1 MGMIRHTGGFTII
14 ETMLFLA
21 ITAAL
26 AVGIL
31 VGTGS
36 SINQQ
41 RYQDAVNSLK
51 SYMQDQ
57 FSRVATVTNDR
68 TGDLSC
74 DNAAQVSQGSSGQ
87 YRGTSDCLLL
97 GRLVT
102 VDSSGQNL
110 SATNIVG
117 YRPAGAQQT
126 NDLAELQSYSY
137 GFSPVDADKQQV
149 GWGATIVQPKKTS
162 PQAASVLIVR
172 SPLSGRILSFTSTR
186 EVTNAADLKTLINI
200 DNTTQPLLL
209 CVQPN
214 GGTVASQL
222 LGVQIDAGAAGQSGV
237 EIPLGNSGVCG

>member
-26 AVGIL
+26 AIGIL
-31 VGTGS
+31 LGTGTA
-36 SINQQ
+36 INQQ

-68 TGDLSC
+68 AGDLSC
-74 DNAAQVSQGSSGQ
+74 DSVAQVSEGTGGQ

-102 VDSSGQNL
+102 VDGSGQNL

-117 YRPAGAQQT
+117 YRPAGKEQT
-126 NDLAELQSYSY
+126 SDIAELQTYLY
-137 GFSPVDADKQQV
+137 GFSPIDTDKQQV
-149 GWGATIVQPKKTS
+149 SWGATIVQPKKTS
-162 PQAASVLIVR
+162 PQPASLLIIR
-172 SPLSGRILSFTSTR
+172 SPLSGRILSFSTTH
-186 EVTNAADLKTLINI
+186 EVTNVTDLKAQINVA
-200 DNTTQPLLL
+200 NMAQPLLL
-209 CVQPN
+209 CVQPS
-214 GGTVASQL
+214 GGTVASQP
-222 LGVQIDAGAAGQSGV
+222 LGVQIDAAAAGQSGV
-237 EIPLGNSGVCG
+237 EIPMGNAGVCG